1 MKFFSTIALLATAV
15 AAVPSDKLFNLK
27 TTGASNS
34 SHNDLYLSVGRG
46 ILHDPLNSE
55 AVFSGV
61 PASHA
66 AAFSFTNGT
75 IILNTPSNTTKVPWT
90 LDLINVE
97 GARKERAQISIKPTH
112 GSHGFTFG
120 REGLKG
126 PSATWDGWLWCP
138 TDLQAG
144 QFFPN
149 LHYLSSKVQE
159 PAVPAGCDK
168 IELHAVPK
176 KSA

>member
-1 MKFFSTIALLATAV
+1 MKFLSTIALLATAV
-15 AAVPSDKLFNLK
+15 AAIPSTKPFNLV
-27 TTGASNS
+27 TSGASNS
-34 SHNDLYLSVGRG
+34 SHNGLYLTVGRG
-46 ILHDPLNSE
+46 LLHDPLNSE

-66 AAFSFTNGT
+66 ASFSFTNGT
-75 IILNTPSNTTKVPWT
+75 IILNTPTNSTVPWT

-112 GSHGFTFG
+112 GSHGFTNG
-120 REGLKG
+120 PEGVKG

-138 TDLQAG
+138 TDFQAG

-149 LHYLSSKVQE
+149 LHFLSSKVQE

-176 KSA
+176 KST